1 MKMQS
6 IEPTP
11 TELGRMCVIMNGKSG
26 RRDTQDIPSRIRTSL
41 TKRAPNAELRV
52 LESGS
57 DLLPATRKAV
67 EEGFDMIVAA
77 GGDGTVSGVASV
89 LRGTGVTMGIL
100 PLGTFNYF
108 ARSLDIP
115 TEIPAAIDLLCDG
128 AARPVRIARINDRV
142 FLNNA
147 SLGAYPAIL
156 KTREDVYRRWGRR
169 RIAAYWSVLVTLV
182 TLRRPLRVRVEADDQ
197 VLERR
202 TPLIF
207 AVNNAFQL
215 NQIGLQGED
224 EIARGRLALFIA
236 PDTNRWGMLRNALLL
251 ALGLAE
257 REKEFDFIAADRI
270 RIINNERKHDIACDG
285 ERDRMKA
292 PYDLQVI
299 ENELK
304 VVAPLTR
311 QSDTR

>member
-1 MKMQS
+1 MQP
-6 IEPTP
+6 IEGTRSH
-11 TELGRMCVIMNGKSG
+11 LGRICVIMNGKSG
-26 RRDTQDIPSRIRTSL
+26 RRDTQDIPAQIRKALETN
-41 TKRAPNAELRV
+41 APGAELRI
-52 LESGS
+52 LDSGS
-57 DLLPATRKAV
+57 ELLPATRKAV
-67 EEGFDMIVAA
+67 EEGFDMVVAA

-89 LRGTGVTMGIL
+89 LHGTGVTMGIL

-115 TEIPAAIDLLCDG
+115 TDIPSAVALLCEG
-128 AARPVRIARINDRV
+128 AARPVRIARINERI

-169 RIAAYWSVLVTLV
+169 RIAAYWSVFLTLV
-182 TLRRPLRVRVEADDQ
+182 TLRRPLRVRIEAGDQ

-215 NQIGLQGED
+215 NQVGLQGEE
-224 EIARGRLALFIA
+224 EIAKGRLALFIA

-257 REKEFDFIAADRI
+257 REKEFDFVAAKRI
-270 RIINNERKHDIACDG
+270 QIVDHKKKHDIACDG
-285 ERDRMKA
+285 ERDRMAA

-299 ENELK
+299 ENELN
-304 VVAPLTR
+304 VMAPESR
-311 QSDTR
+311 QGDIR

>member
-1 MKMQS
+1 MQPNDGTRS
-6 IEPTP
+6 D
-11 TELGRMCVIMNGKSG
+11 LGRICVIMNGKSG
-26 RRDTQDIPSRIRTSL
+26 RRDTDGVPGQIRQALSN
-41 TKRAPNAELRV
+41 RAPSAELRI
-52 LESGS
+52 LDSGS

-67 EEGFDMIVAA
+67 KEGFDMIVAA

-115 TEIPAAIDLLCDG
+115 TEIPAAVDLLCEG

-182 TLRRPLRVRVEADDQ
+182 TLRRPLRVRIEADDK

-215 NQIGLQGED
+215 NQIGLQGEED
-224 EIARGRLALFIA
+224 IAKGRLALFIA

-257 REKEFDFIAADRI
+257 REKEFDFLAADRI
-270 RIINNERKHDIACDG
+270 RIINNERRHDIACDG

-304 VVAPLTR
+304 VVAPLAR